1 MSVLASLARAYDR
14 LPGAA
19 PFGYSPERIG
29 ALISLHPDG
38 EVASV
43 TDLRDG
49 AGRKRQAPA
58 LLVPQAIKRTVAIL
72 PNFLWDKTAYALGL
86 TAGEGKRTAQEHAA
100 FRERHAEW
108 MAGTD
113 DEGLVAFLRF
123 LEGWSP
129 DGPMPQG
136 WIDDL
141 RDQNVAFTLESD
153 RLSNVFL
160 HDRPAARETW
170 RVVSGSA
177 GKAASACLVSGRPG
191 PVARLHPSV
200 KGVWGAQSSGASL
213 VSFNLDAFES
223 YGHAQ
228 GDNAPVSEASTFAY
242 ATALNHFLA
251 RDSGHRVQVG
261 DASTVFW
268 ADASD
273 MQVAGAAEGLFAR
286 LIGANDL
293 PDHKDDADAARRIS
307 DKLEAIRQGR
317 PLGEVEPRLAEGVRF
332 HVLGLAPN
340 AARLSVRF
348 YLEDEF
354 GRVAANYQRFLG
366 EVAVQPA
373 PRAPLMLWRL
383 LVELAVQGKRENVP
397 PGLAGD
403 WMRAILTGGR
413 YPETLL
419 AATLMRV
426 RSDQSVN
433 ALRAGI
439 IKAVLM
445 RNHQEKE
452 TLVARDVD
460 NDSLAYQ
467 LGRLFAVL
475 EAAQYAALGRVNA
488 GIGDRYYASAS
499 STPARV
505 FAPLL
510 RGLRVHIADARKRG
524 RGGWIEPRVAE
535 IMARLPPDLPTSLRL
550 IDQGR
555 FAIGYYHEKSHRPEK
570 IEADAPLTEES
581 EAIDG

>member
-19 PFGYSPERIG
+19 PFGFSPARIG
-29 ALISLHPDG
+29 VLISLRPDG
-38 EVASV
+38 TVANV
-43 TDLRDG
+43 VDLRDG
-49 AGRKRQAPA
+49 AGRQRQART
-58 LLVPQAIKRTVAIL
+58 LLVPQAVKRTVAIS

-86 TAGEGKRTAQEHAA
+86 TAVGGKRTAQEHQA
-100 FRERHAEW
+100 FRDRHAEW
-108 MAGTD
+108 LAGTE
-113 DEGLVAFLRF
+113 DEALMAFLLF
-123 LEGWSP
+123 LDRWSP
-129 DGPMPQG
+129 DGPMPPG
-136 WIDDL
+136 WHDDL
-141 RDQNVAFTLESD
+141 RDQNVAFTLEAD
-153 RLSNVFL
+153 RLSNLFL
-160 HDRPAARETW
+160 HDRPAARAVW
-170 RVVSGSA
+170 RAVSGSA
-177 GKAASACLVSGRPG
+177 ENAAFICLVSGAPS
-191 PVARLHPSV
+191 PVARLHPSI

-228 GDNAPVSEASTFAY
+228 GGNAPVSEAATFAY
-242 ATALNHFLA
+242 TTALNHFLA
-251 RDSGHRVQVG
+251 KDSGHRLQIG

-273 MQVAGAAEGLFAR
+273 MEMSDAAESLFAGLF
-286 LIGANDL
+286 GASESPGDR
-293 PDHKDDADAARRIS
+293 DDAAAAREIG

-317 PLGEVEPRLAEGVRF
+317 PLGQVEPRLAQGVRF
-332 HVLGLAPN
+332 NVLGLAPN

-348 YLEDEF
+348 HLEDDF
-354 GRVAANYQRFLG
+354 GAITANFQRFLG
-366 EVAVQPA
+366 EVRIEPA
-373 PRAPLMLWRL
+373 PRAPIMLWRL
-383 LVELAVQGKRENVP
+383 LGELAVQGKRENVP

-413 YPETLL
+413 YPETLM
-419 AATLMRV
+419 AAALMRV

-445 RNHQEKE
+445 RNHNEE
-452 TLVARDVD
+452 DLMSRDVD
-460 NDSLAYQ
+460 NGSLAYQ

-475 EAAQYAALGRVNA
+475 EAAQFAALGQVNA

-505 FAPLL
+505 FATLL
-510 RGLRVHIADARKRG
+510 RSLRVHIADARKRG

-550 IDQGR
+550 VDQGR
-555 FAIGYYHEKSHRPEK
+555 FAIGYYHEKSHRPGK
-570 IEADAPLTEES
+570 ADADTPLIEQS
-581 EAIDG
+581 EALDA

>member
-1 MSVLASLARAYDR
+1 MSVLASLTRAYDR
-14 LPGAA
+14 LPEAA

-29 ALISLHPDG
+29 ALISLRPDG
-38 EVASV
+38 AVASV
-43 TDLRDG
+43 IDLQDG

-58 LLVPQAIKRTVAIL
+58 LLVPQAVKRTVAIS

-86 TAGEGKRTAQEHAA
+86 TAGEGKRTAQEHSA
-100 FRERHAEW
+100 FRKRHAEW
-108 MAGTD
+108 LAGTD
-113 DEGLVAFLRF
+113 DAGLIAFLSF
-123 LEGWSP
+123 LDGWSP
-129 DGPMPQG
+129 DGRMPQG
-136 WIDDL
+136 WTDDL

-153 RLSNVFL
+153 RLSNVLL
-160 HDRPAARETW
+160 HDRPAAREMW
-170 RVVSGSA
+170 RAVSGSA
-177 GKAASACLVSGRPG
+177 GKLASACLVSGKPG

-228 GDNAPVSEASTFAY
+228 GHNAPVSEAATFAY
-242 ATALNHFLA
+242 STALNHFLNQN
-251 RDSGHRVQVG
+251 SGHRVQIG

-273 MQVAGAAEGLFAR
+273 MDAAGTAEGLFAR
-286 LIGANDL
+286 LIGASDL
-293 PDHKDDADAARRIS
+293 PDHKDDAENARKIG
-307 DKLEAIRQGR
+307 DKLDAIRQGR
-317 PLGEVEPRLAEGVRF
+317 PLREVEPRLAQGVRF

-354 GRVAANYQRFLG
+354 GAIAANYQRFLR
-366 EVAVQPA
+366 EVAIEPA
-373 PRAPLMLWRL
+373 PRAPVLLWRL
-383 LVELAVQGKRENVP
+383 LTELAVQNKRENVP

-419 AATLMRV
+419 ATALMRV
-426 RSDQSVN
+426 RADQTVN

-439 IKAVLM
+439 VRAVLM

-452 TLVARDVD
+452 TPMARDVD
-460 NDSLAYQ
+460 NESLAYQ

-510 RGLRVHIADARKRG
+510 RGLRIHIADARKRG

-535 IMARLPPDLPTSLRL
+535 IMARLPPDLPMSLRL

-555 FAIGYYHEKSHRPEK
+555 FAIGYYHEKSHRPDK
-570 IEADAPLTEES
+570 ADADAPLIEES
-581 EAIDG
+581 EASDA